1 MKLPPGPGEPA
12 ADGATALNEA
22 TSTCRAVSTLSSEV
36 GVSGSVNG
44 QRLRGRLL
52 VGAAAPASARIE
64 AVAPFGQPLFI
75 FVARGND
82 ATLLLPR
89 DNRALEH
96 GRAASVLEA
105 LAGVP
110 LDAADLR
117 LALTGCASPRADSGH
132 ARQGGADWRIVP
144 DGENDVY
151 LRRDGPS
158 SKWHV
163 AATLHRPSTTASTAD
178 GGADEWR
185 AEYADFQN
193 GLPRTVR
200 FRSADG
206 KRFDLRLA
214 LSQVEVN
221 TPLGAE
227 VFEVQIPRGADPISL
242 DEVRRSRL
250 GARQN

>member
-12 ADGATALNEA
+12 ADGASALNEA
-22 TSTCRAVSTLSSEV
+22 TNACRAVSTLSAEV
-36 GVSGSVNG
+36 GVSGSINS
-44 QRLRGRLL
+44 QRVRGRLL

-75 FVARGND
+75 FVSRGDD

-96 GRAASVLEA
+96 GPSASVLEA
-105 LAGVP
+105 VAGVP

-117 LALTGCASPRADSGH
+117 LALTGCASPRADGGR
-132 ARQGGADWRIVP
+132 ARQVGADWRIVP
-144 DGENDVY
+144 DGPSDVY
-151 LRRDGPS
+151 VRREGS
-158 SKWHV
+158 TGTWQIV
-163 AATLHRPSTTASTAD
+163 ATVHRPPNNASQVGD
-178 GGADEWR
+178 DWR
-185 AEYADFQN
+185 AEYGDFQN

-214 LSQVEVN
+214 LSQVDVN
-221 TPLGAE
+221 APLDAD
-227 VFEVQIPRGADPISL
+227 VFEVEIPRGADPISL
-242 DEVRRSRL
+242 DELRRTRL
-250 GARQN
+250 GAREN